1 MCGARLKVIFREKL
15 LVEHLVVKVYIYQ
28 NQKTQHQSLSIL
40 GGKIEI
46 PLHKK
51 LMINTDQN
59 KDFKYDNVVRVNI

>member
-40 GGKIEI
+40 G
-46 PLHKK
+46 KK
-51 LMINTDQN
+51 LRYPYIKNLMINTDQN
-59 KDFKYDNVVRVNI
+59 KDFM